1 LAFSLALSIQT
12 AGSTVFWQDSGYYI
26 TAIRELSVPAS
37 HGFVL
42 YLLLAKAW
50 TLVVAPLAGL
60 TLSVHLFS
68 AFCAA
73 GAVSILALAARDA
86 LRRLWPDE
94 PSDGPAVAA
103 ALVTAAGYSF
113 WNASTLAKPY
123 ALYYLTLSI
132 LLWLMVRAE
141 KKRDFL
147 LMGAVLGLAGA
158 AHPSAAMLVPAML
171 VYAWARRDKVRELR
185 GGGCAAVVAIAA
197 AAAFLPSFIALP
209 ILAARESVLSMG
221 DPRTL
226 GQVWAH
232 LRGASFTDFKGAW
245 GLDLARSVLAGKFFW
260 EEFLGIGLAVLGIG
274 LWRFWTERRGA
285 LGLLAAW
292 AGPMLLLPLVFVGEG
307 MFDQWFVTAY
317 LPLAFATAA
326 GFAWLAKRVRVA
338 FPASIA
344 TGVAWMMLANYGDL
358 NFRHYDLAQ
367 LYGELLI
374 QPLPP
379 NAIYVASTDD
389 GAVIPMYLQRI
400 RDVRRDVKIVHGEF
414 VGIDWYDRRLER
426 DYGVKPAQ
434 VQELVGRV
442 SPQLLTVTAIANA
455 NVAPGRPIFSERP
468 PDPRGLRPGLSQ
480 AAAGVLWK
488 TAVDAEATPDLSVPR
503 VDPFAVARQRRRARG
518 IFMRHTSK
526 GAVAQFEP
534 YENRLIGLLVQAKMR
549 QVEPRIGQSPEVL
562 KILLGARDLD
572 PSLEVDAVFQY
583 NFGVALYV
591 ANQFAP
597 AKEAFE
603 RVLSLE
609 PLPGRETLSNFY
621 LAEIARAAR
630 QADAAQKHYARA
642 LEINGAEPLMMKRIR
657 IQASQPYPP

>member
-1 LAFSLALSIQT
+1 
-12 AGSTVFWQDSGYYI
+12 
-26 TAIRELSVPAS
+26 
-37 HGFVL
+37 
-42 YLLLAKAW
+42 
-50 TLVVAPLAGL
+50 
-60 TLSVHLFS
+60 
-68 AFCAA
+68 
-73 GAVSILALAARDA
+73 
-86 LRRLWPDE
+86 
-94 PSDGPAVAA
+94 
-103 ALVTAAGYSF
+103 
-113 WNASTLAKPY
+113 
-123 ALYYLTLSI
+123 
-132 LLWLMVRAE
+132 
-141 KKRDFL
+141 
-147 LMGAVLGLAGA
+147 
-158 AHPSAAMLVPAML
+158 
-171 VYAWARRDKVRELR
+171 
-185 GGGCAAVVAIAA
+185 
-197 AAAFLPSFIALP
+197 
-209 ILAARESVLSMG
+209 
-221 DPRTL
+221 
-226 GQVWAH
+226 
-232 LRGASFTDFKGAW
+232 
-245 GLDLARSVLAGKFFW
+245 
-260 EEFLGIGLAVLGIG
+260 VLGIG
-274 LWRFWTERRGA
+274 LWRLWTERRGV
-285 LGLLAAW
+285 LWLIAAW

-326 GFAWLAKRVRVA
+326 GFAWLARRVRVA

-344 TGVAWMMLANYGDL
+344 TAVAWMILANYGDL

-414 VGIDWYDRRLER
+414 VGLDWYDRRLER

-455 NVAPGRPIFSERP
+455 NVAPGRPVFSERP

-488 TAVDAEATPDLSVPR
+488 TAVDAEAAPDLSVPR

-549 QVEPRIGQSPEVL
+549 ATEPLIGTKPPEAL
-562 KILLGARDLD
+562 KIFLSARNLD
-572 PSLEVDAVFQY
+572 PSLEVDSVFQY
-583 NFGVALYV
+583 NFGLALYLN
-591 ANQFAP
+591 NQFAP
-597 AKEAFE
+597 SKEAFE
-603 RVLSLE
+603 RVLDLE
-609 PLPGRETLSNFY
+609 PLPARETLSHFY

-630 QADAAQKHYARA
+630 QPEVAQKHYARA
-642 LEINGAEPLMMKRIR
+642 LEISGAEPLMMKNIRIR
-657 IQASQPYPP
+657 AGQ